1 MANESNSEKNP
12 FIAIMAKKTE
22 AELAK
27 ILSVDKGQYT
37 EEALNAAQ
45 EEYAKRD
52 IKEELKEELLVK
64 TIEDREEE
72 KEKIKTTSEMVVGK
86 GLRLLH
92 FIVDTLLIYGI
103 AIVSF
108 VVAAYFNIEFESNEF
123 LDQILFAVFMVCY
136 YLGFE
141 SQLYTTPA
149 KMLTQCTVVMEN
161 GEKPSFEV
169 IAKRSL
175 CRLIPFEVFSFL
187 GAGSGWHDVLSK
199 TKVIRIK

>member
-1 MANESNSEKNP
+1 MPGQTSNMANESNSEKNP
-12 FIAIMAKKTE
+12 FIAIMAKKTD
-22 AELAK
+22 AELAQ
-27 ILSVDKGQYT
+27 ILSVDKGQFT

-45 EEYAKRD
+45 EEQ
-52 IKEELKEELLVK
+52 
-64 TIEDREEE
+64 

-123 LDQILFAVFMVCY
+123 LDQILFAIFMVCY

-161 GEKPSFEV
+161 GEKPGFEV

-187 GAGSGWHDVLSK
+187 GEGSGWHDVLSK

>member
-1 MANESNSEKNP
+1 MANENSSPINP
-12 FIAIMAKKTE
+12 FVAIMAKKTD

-27 ILSVDKGQYT
+27 ILSVDKSQFT
-37 EEALNAAQ
+37 EEALNAAL
-45 EEYAKRD
+45 EEYSKRG
-52 IKEELKEELLVK
+52 LKEDLLVK
-64 TIEDREEE
+64 TIEDQEVQ
-72 KEKIKTTSEMVVGK
+72 KEKIEITGEMEVSK

-92 FIVDTLLIYGI
+92 FIVDMLIIYGI
-103 AIVSF
+103 AIVSI
-108 VVAAYFNIEFESNEF
+108 VVAAYFNIEFESNPIM
-123 LDQILFAVFMVCY
+123 DRILFAVFIVCY

-161 GEKPSFEV
+161 GDKPSFEV